1 MKDSVRKA
9 VAVCCNP
16 TALSGHGHTVAVRQ
30 LRRWLLEGVYIDIFE
45 KEYPKNHCTLIPSG
59 GIGLQ
64 TPSGNCGSK
73 FRFMGKNMCLISHWK
88 KKMDKKYVIAWI
100 YTLMTLHSLVLCI
113 LTVTETYL
121 DNECHRR
128 KTADMECLN

>member
-1 MKDSVRKA
+1 MP
-9 VAVCCNP
+9 NI
-16 TALSGHGHTVAVRQ
+16 T
-30 LRRWLLEGVYIDIFE
+30 LE
-45 KEYPKNHCTLIPSG
+45 
-59 GIGLQ
+59 
-64 TPSGNCGSK
+64 
-73 FRFMGKNMCLISHWK
+73 K